1 MKKSLIFA
9 LTALLAVSFTF
20 FGCPSNPSDN
30 PDSGTE
36 TPDTPAKTQPT
47 KTDVT
52 SIKIEKNGTY
62 NNQAVITFLDEAN
75 EYVAKKGDVLTF
87 TIKGTP
93 DGDVS
98 GLKAFI
104 IDNSSAAANYWNLL
118 SGYINT
124 DINLTKGEE
133 TTITVKATITA
144 DASSKEPAACK
155 LALYFEPVQDD
166 AVTIAVSSFDV
177 KVE

>member
-1 MKKSLIFA
+1 M
-9 LTALLAVSFTF
+9 LLLS
-20 FGCPSNPSDN
+20 S
-30 PDSGTE
+30 
-36 TPDTPAKTQPT
+36 
-47 KTDVT
+47 
-52 SIKIEKNGTY
+52 IEKNGTY

-104 IDNSSAAANYWNLL
+104 IDNSAAANYWNQL

-133 TTITVKATITA
+133 TTITVTATITA